1 MNDPAKR
8 AEEVRNAYTKHLIG
22 DLGPAARD
30 VYHRIQST
38 SAEDQFLGSRGPY
51 LQALDI
57 PNWSEI
63 SWEEF
68 ASNAGIHHQIRHA
81 FSELGFRRL
90 YDFQE
95 RSIRTVKEGDNALIT
110 AATGRGKTEAWLIP
124 ILDYILRAREGEI
137 EDCDPESVKALLI
150 YPTKALAQDQLKRL
164 IEYLYKIN
172 AELPARKRI
181 KVGIYDGDTP
191 TNTSDKGAEG
201 YLRSSFK
208 YFECPG
214 YSDQLDKCQTCGK
227 GIRVIPESGRFVAK
241 PEKPMCEDD
250 VPLEFIHLTKK
261 DVLQK
266 DVDIV
271 LTNPDTINL
280 KSLNVNAPDEHDTF
294 IYEPD
299 FLVFDEVHTYT
310 GLFGSYSSWLVKR
323 LRALRE
329 QRFGEDN
336 LQVIA
341 SSATVGNHEELF
353 RKVSG
358 VEEITHV
365 GEEPRELTFDPPVSP
380 PDSLLAE
387 EISEEQLLKMARDEA
402 ATPQSLQSGEFV
414 VDGHDQLDN
423 NILEDTVAD
432 LLFNFLSRESP
443 DDDVRRMVQ
452 YLHSELNDQ
461 PRTRTEILDKLE
473 SEYALSEVES
483 ERLLSNFR
491 TLGEFSGLL
500 ENRSHM
506 FSWPV
511 DGFYG
516 CATCDAVYRSPR
528 DKCTECGGEFI
539 TRSTYCNHGDEEA
552 LVAWYCPECDQLDPY
567 MPTEHGGGNWDN
579 EHSCQ
584 RCSAARNDD
593 IPATRVTF
601 SPLLE
606 CTECGTH
613 RERAP
618 RTDCTACGSRTV
630 RTDEATVTC
639 VSPSCERT
647 SSVSFE
653 CDDCGG
659 SDFEMVASAL
669 PVDCHSCGETHTDL
683 DSGSTICSCG
693 TTVTNT
699 HVLPWVCKKEACER
713 RFYEKSPPSTC
724 GCNSRT
730 FVRKGLFEVF
740 DRVECSNCGFEG
752 PAGSGCE
759 CGNPSLQSRRVEPQD
774 YLTIDASGQLRSPTD
789 FRSAAPCY
797 HSGTSY
803 SVSGRGTRYT
813 ELTRSPNNLAVTTSQ
828 YLLRSVADDE
838 GFESSKMLSFSDSH
852 GDMNRLGRDFN
863 DPEEDTSVDQLLVDG
878 VISNQGPGQS
888 WVSFDTVLETANE
901 KLDEIE
907 DSLSTLRDVKE
918 GTVNLRQRLK
928 GRARRRWD
936 VDDAVEDRMFR
947 RAIPHTY
954 GGRFRERE
962 PSLVRDGILDMRLDP
977 DLDLTGG
984 EHEIVRVLAE
994 KGNNVNVDK
1003 IREEL
1008 NRDDVGQSVTTLDNE
1023 GVVEYD
1029 PDDGYVSLA
1038 PSAFELTVAGVND
1051 GLMYRPEKGTT
1062 FSTFETAFNAAPG
1075 GCVPFRTSFEDQQ
1088 ELEHPR
1094 YNHRAFLIDYSSPM
1108 MLWSEV
1114 YLGTTPK
1121 QKRRNIEYLFKEGK
1135 HPHFLSSGPTME
1147 VGVDIGALDS
1157 LLLFGTPPNM
1167 NAYLQRIGRA
1177 GRSSKSALVHSVSQR
1192 NPIDYYYYE
1201 HPADLIKTDPKD
1213 VPLNE
1218 HNEEVL
1224 RVSLSWAVFD
1234 FIASR
1239 FAIDWSVERKGRQ
1252 TRVLGGDDYDTDLS
1266 KGEEYSKL
1274 TQLLFLSNEE
1284 LQMETRRPKL
1294 EILETVVH
1302 DYRDDLQDF
1311 LESLL
1316 DYAYC
1321 RSCGLKFDAADHPS
1335 VCPDDDCSGTVI
1347 VAADEYD
1354 ELVDDAIDNFSPRFV
1369 TQFGEYTDEIL
1380 DTVDEFAERE
1390 IEINREL
1397 RNAVDDDEIQDL
1409 RSELTNLSQRKSVLN
1424 DHLQDMRS
1432 EEYVSFLRS
1441 SRQSKF
1447 AFNMRNISTSVG
1459 LTLVQEGYERERL
1472 AGSDRGRDMRMAIN
1486 ELHPGSAYLH
1496 NGRTYVTT
1504 RVNYDDFQSEEL
1516 LETLADSG
1524 NADLG
1529 EDFVC
1534 PACHATYLDARESC
1548 EQCDS
1553 EVPLKP
1559 RKVGVMDSVESY
1571 LEDLSLGKDS
1581 GLQARDIYEIDDSPV
1596 QSTFTDRDTDVL
1608 SFDVER
1614 SFALEDGDGNAL
1626 GTVEYGDL
1634 EVLVHATS
1642 YRAKYENGAVDA
1654 RPTLFERCGVEGC
1667 PGTVT
1672 RSGERAE
1679 CTEDPQHDPD
1689 GFDDPSEFVRLGYN
1703 YPTEGVR
1710 LSLADEVETHTF
1722 AHALRVSLQYLGGVD
1737 IREITESIEDE
1748 GVYIFDAQEGGAEI
1762 TRTLIEDIEGT
1773 FKNFDDAME
1782 LVERHYECDCE
1793 SGCPLCTYQ
1802 YGCDEYNDPDTLD
1815 RQRVTELF
1823 DSEDAPSLR
1832 SSEENH

>member
-1 MNDPAKR
+1 MNDPAQR
-8 AEEVRNAYTKHLIG
+8 AEEVRRAYTNHLLG
-22 DLGPAARD
+22 DLGPAARS

-38 SAEDQFLGSRGPY
+38 EADEQFLGSRGPY

-57 PNWSEI
+57 PNWSEM

-68 ASNAGIHHQIRHA
+68 ATDAGIHHQIQHA
-81 FSELGFRRL
+81 FSELGFERL

-95 RSIRTVKEGDNALIT
+95 RSIRTVKQGDNALIT

-137 EDCDPESVKALLI
+137 EGCDRESVKALLI

-214 YSDQLDKCQTCGK
+214 YNEELDKCQTCGK
-227 GIRVIPESGRFVAK
+227 GIRVVPEAGRFVAK

-250 VPLEFIHLTKK
+250 VPLEFINLTKK
-261 DVLQK
+261 DVLQN

-329 QRFGEDN
+329 QRFGEDD

-358 VEEITHV
+358 VEEISHV
-365 GEEPRELTFDPPVSP
+365 GEDPRELSFDEPTEPPE
-380 PDSLLAE
+380 SLLSD
-387 EISEEQLLKMARDEA
+387 EITDEQLREMARDPE
-402 ATPQSLQSGEFV
+402 ATPKALRPKEFV
-414 VDGHDQLDN
+414 VNDHETLDN
-423 NILEDTVAD
+423 NVVEDTVAD
-432 LLFNFLSRESP
+432 TLFNYLSQESP
-443 DDDVRRMVQ
+443 DDDVRRTVQ
-452 YLHSELNDQ
+452 YLHSELNDR
-461 PRTRTEILDKLE
+461 PRTRHELLDE
-473 SEYALSEVES
+473 FRSRHGLSEVEA

-511 DGFYG
+511 DGFYACG
-516 CATCDAVYRSPR
+516 TCDAVYRSPR
-528 DKCTECGGEFI
+528 DECTECGGTFI
-539 TRSTYCNHGDEEA
+539 TRSTYCKHGDEEA

-567 MPTEHGGGNWDN
+567 MPTEHGSRNWDN

-584 RCSAARNDD
+584 RCGAARNDD
-593 IPATRVTF
+593 VPATRVTI
-601 SPLLE
+601 SPTLE
-606 CTECGTH
+606 CTGCGAH

-618 RTDCTACGSRTV
+618 TTDCPSCDSRTV
-630 RTDEATVTC
+630 RTGDSVATC
-639 VSPSCERT
+639 VNPSCERT
-647 SSVSFE
+647 ISVTFDCAE
-653 CDDCGG
+653 CGG
-659 SDFEMVASAL
+659 VDFEMVASSRA
-669 PVDCHSCGETHTDL
+669 VDCHSCGETHVDVGT
-683 DSGSTICSCG
+683 GSTTCSCG

-699 HVLPWVCKKEACER
+699 HVLPWVCKNGSCER
-713 RFYEKSPPSTC
+713 HFYEKSPPSTC
-724 GCNSRT
+724 QCNSRT
-730 FVRKGLFEVF
+730 FVKAGLFEVF
-740 DRVECSNCGFEG
+740 ERVECANCGFEG
-752 PAGSGCE
+752 LAGADCE
-759 CGNPSLQSRRVEPQD
+759 CGDPQLESRRVEPQD
-774 YLTIDASGQLRSPTD
+774 YLTIDSSGQLRSPTD

-797 HSGTSY
+797 HPGTSY

-828 YLLRSVADDE
+828 YLLRRVADEE
-838 GFESSKMLSFSDSH
+838 GFESAKMLSFSDSH

-878 VISNQGPGQS
+878 VITNQEPGQS
-888 WVSFDTVLETANE
+888 WVPFDTVLKTASD
-901 KLDEIE
+901 KLDQIE
-907 DSLSTLRDVKE
+907 ESLSSLHDVKD
-918 GTVNLRQRLK
+918 GSFDLRRRLK
-928 GRARRRWD
+928 GRARWRWD
-936 VDDAVEDRMFR
+936 AEDAFQDRMFR
-947 RAIPHTY
+947 RAITHTY
-954 GGRFRERE
+954 AGRFSERE
-962 PSLVRDGILDMRLDP
+962 PPLVRDGILDVRLDP
-977 DLDLTGG
+977 DLDLSGG
-984 EHEIVRVLAE
+984 EHEVVRVLAE
-994 KGNNVNVDK
+994 KGNNVHVDK
-1003 IREEL
+1003 IRDEL
-1008 NRDDVGQSVTTLDNE
+1008 DRDDVGQSVTTLDNE
-1023 GVVEYD
+1023 GVLDYD
-1029 PDDGYVSLA
+1029 PDDGYVSFAARTLE
-1038 PSAFELTVAGVND
+1038 FTVAGDADDLV
-1051 GLMYRPEKGTT
+1051 YRPSKG
-1062 FSTFETAFNAAPG
+1062 STYSSLETSFDAVPD
-1075 GCVPFRTSFEDQQ
+1075 GCVPFRTSFEEQQ

-1201 HPADLIKTDPKD
+1201 HPTDLIKTDPKD

-1239 FAIDWSVERKGRQ
+1239 FAIDWDVERKGRQ
-1252 TRVLGGDDYDTDLS
+1252 TRVLGGDDYDADVS
-1266 KGEEYSKL
+1266 KGAEYSKL

-1302 DYRDDLQDF
+1302 DYRDDLHDF

-1321 RSCGLKFDAADHPS
+1321 RSCGLKFDADAHPS
-1335 VCPDDDCSGTVI
+1335 ECSDDDCSGTVI
-1347 VAADEYD
+1347 VASEEFDD
-1354 ELVDDAIDNFSPRFV
+1354 LVSDAIDNFGDRFV
-1369 TQFGEYTDEIL
+1369 HQFGQYTDDIL
-1380 DTVDEFAERE
+1380 DTVDDLAQRE
-1390 IEINREL
+1390 LNINREL
-1397 RNAVDDDEIQDL
+1397 RKAVDDEEIQDL
-1409 RSELTNLSQRKSVLN
+1409 RSELTQITQRKSVLN

-1432 EEYVSFLRS
+1432 EEYVDFLRS

-1472 AGSDRGRDMRMAIN
+1472 SGSDRGRDMRMAIN

-1496 NGRTYVTT
+1496 NGRTYITG
-1504 RVNYDDFQSEEL
+1504 RVNYDEFQSEEL
-1516 LETLADSG
+1516 LEKLADSG
-1524 NADLG
+1524 NSELA
-1529 EDFVC
+1529 EDYVC
-1534 PACHATYLDARESC
+1534 PSCHASYPDPRDSC

-1553 EVPLKP
+1553 EVSPKP
-1559 RKVGVMDSVESY
+1559 RRVGVMDSVESY
-1571 LEDLSLGKDS
+1571 LEDLPLGQD
-1581 GLQARDIYEIDDSPV
+1581 GNLQAREIYEVDDSPV

-1608 SFDVER
+1608 SFEAETTF
-1614 SFALEDGDGNAL
+1614 SLEDEDGTEL

-1634 EVLVHATS
+1634 DVLVHATG
-1642 YRAKYENGAVDA
+1642 YRATYENGAVDA
-1654 RPTLFERCGVEGC
+1654 RPTLFEKCGVEGC
-1667 PGTVT
+1667 PGIVT
-1672 RSGERAE
+1672 RTGERAQ

-1689 GFDDPSEFVRLGYN
+1689 GFDDPSEFVRLGYS
-1703 YPTEGVR
+1703 YSTEGVR
-1710 LSLADEVETHTF
+1710 LSLGDEVETHTF

-1748 GVYIFDAQEGGAEI
+1748 GVYVFDSQEGGAEI

-1773 FKNFDDAME
+1773 FKNFDDAMN
-1782 LVERHYECDCE
+1782 LVERHFECDCE
-1793 SGCPLCTYQ
+1793 TGCPLCTYQ
-1802 YGCDEYNDPDTLD
+1802 YGCDVYNDPDTLD
-1815 RQRVTELF
+1815 RQLVTGLF
-1823 DSEDAPSLR
+1823 DEAGAPKLMP
-1832 SSEENH
+1832 E